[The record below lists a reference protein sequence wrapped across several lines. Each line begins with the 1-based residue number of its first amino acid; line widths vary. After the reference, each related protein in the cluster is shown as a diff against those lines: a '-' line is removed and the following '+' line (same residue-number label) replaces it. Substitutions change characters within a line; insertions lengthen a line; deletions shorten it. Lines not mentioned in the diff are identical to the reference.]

1 MCYVSNAR
9 NELEEL
15 TVDDCLFRDLILFGQ
30 WRNME
35 QQRILIVEDELHN
48 VLILC
53 QALLHPMAGDFN
65 VEVCPLADIALK
77 RLRYERFDLIITDLR
92 MPGTS
97 GLELIRHVRQT
108 SPGTR
113 TMLITAFGSP
123 EIEDQVRHLGAAYL
137 RKPFGLQDFISA
149 VQDVLAD
156 EGSDERQGHGIE
168 REGLEIAIC

>member
-1 MCYVSNAR
+1 MK
-9 NELEEL
+9 
-15 TVDDCLFRDLILFGQ
+15 
-30 WRNME
+30 

-48 VLILC
+48 VMTLC
-53 QALLHPMAGDFN
+53 QALLHPMAGDFH

-77 RLRYERFDLIITDLR
+77 RLRYERFDLIVTDLR

-113 TMLITAFGSP
+113 TMLMTAFGSP
-123 EIEDQVRHLGAAYL
+123 EIKDQAQLLGATYL

-149 VQDVLAD
+149 VHDVLAD
-156 EGSDERQGHGIE
+156 EGPDESVTQEME
-168 REGLEIAIC
+168 REELEIAIW

>member
-1 MCYVSNAR
+1 
-9 NELEEL
+9 
-15 TVDDCLFRDLILFGQ
+15 
-30 WRNME
+30 ME

-48 VLILC
+48 VMTLC
-53 QALLHPMAGDFN
+53 QALLHPMAGDFH

-77 RLRYERFDLIITDLR
+77 RLRYERFDLIVTDQR

-108 SPGTR
+108 SPGTH

-123 EIEDQVRHLGAAYL
+123 EIEDEVRLLGAAFL

-156 EGSDERQGHGIE
+156 ESSDEGITQEME
-168 REGLEIAIC
+168 REELAIAIW

>member
-1 MCYVSNAR
+1 
-9 NELEEL
+9 
-15 TVDDCLFRDLILFGQ
+15 
-30 WRNME
+30 ME

-48 VLILC
+48 VMILC
-53 QALLHPMAGDFN
+53 QALLHPMAGGFH

-113 TMLITAFGSP
+113 TMLITAFGAP
-123 EIEDQVRHLGAAYL
+123 EIEDQARLLGAAYL
-137 RKPFGLQDFISA
+137 RKPFGLGDFIST
-149 VQDVLAD
+149 VRGVLTT
-156 EGSDERQGHGIE
+156 EGSDEPEGQGVQ
-168 REGLEIAIC
+168 REELEIAIC

>member
-1 MCYVSNAR
+1 
-9 NELEEL
+9 
-15 TVDDCLFRDLILFGQ
+15 
-30 WRNME
+30 ME

-48 VLILC
+48 VMTLC
-53 QALLHPMAGDFN
+53 QALLHPMAGGFH

-113 TMLITAFGSP
+113 TILITAFGAP
-123 EIEDQVRHLGAAYL
+123 EIEDQARLLGAAYL
-137 RKPFGLQDFISA
+137 RKPFGLRDLISA
-149 VQDVLAD
+149 VRDALAD
-156 EGSDERQGHGIE
+156 DGLDERERQGMD
-168 REGLEIAIC
+168 REELEIATC